1 MAVSLTEKQKKFLT
15 DKTFGHIATLN
26 KDGSPQVSPVW
37 LDYDGTHV
45 IVNSEQTRRKVRN
58 LKRDPRV
65 SISIQDAA
73 NPYAYIEIRGK
84 AVEITPKGGFEG
96 IDKLSAKYTG
106 QEKYPGNAPGDV
118 RVVIKIVPEH
128 VTGMG

>member
-1 MAVSLTEKQKKFLT
+1 MVRRRCRRSGGLRRDARHRQLGT
-15 DKTFGHIATLN
+15 DAPEGAQ
-26 KDGSPQVSPVW
+26 PQ
-37 LDYDGTHV
+37 
-45 IVNSEQTRRKVRN
+45 
-58 LKRDPRV
+58 DPRV
-65 SISIQDAA
+65 PSASGRR

-118 RVVIKIVPEH
+118 RVVIKIAPEH